1 MKGDMYIARS
11 TDKEI
16 LEKAEC
22 GGAVSSLLKFALE
35 GKRVEAVVA
44 VKARDGN
51 RYDGIPVLIT
61 EPEEIANTAGSL
73 HCSSPNIARFLKEY
87 LDGASNMKIAVVAK
101 PCDAKAI
108 IELAKREQIDL
119 DNLIIIG
126 LNCTGTLPSA
136 RAKTLFREEFEVDPA
151 DVVAEDIEDNELI
164 IRLKDGSEKKK
175 GLAELEEKGYGRREN
190 CRRCETNIP
199 VMADIACGK
208 WGTTDKKSTFIE
220 VCSEKGS
227 DFIEAAI
234 EAGHI
239 KVEQPSGAAVE
250 TRKKKDQAAI
260 ELARKWQEKDF
271 ATLEEMS
278 HDERFSYWFEQFG
291 HCIKCY
297 GCRDACPICYC
308 TDCILEAERGFVPA
322 GEVPPH
328 AMFPLVR
335 ITHVMDSCVN
345 CGQCQDA
352 CTMELPLSRLIFLLS
367 KKIGAIFNYDPGMDA
382 TEMPPLRTVTDQ
394 ELSLSG
400 VDIQT
405 PT

>member
-11 TDKEI
+11 SDKEI

-22 GGAVSSLLKFALE
+22 GGAVTSLLKFALE
-35 GKRVEAVVA
+35 SKKVDAVVG
-44 VKARDGN
+44 VKARDGD
-51 RYDGIPVLIT
+51 RYNGVPVLIT
-61 EPEEIANTAGSL
+61 DPAEIAETGGSL

-87 LDGASNMKIAVVAK
+87 LDGASSMKIAVVAK

-108 IELAKREQIDL
+108 IELAKREQINL
-119 DNLIIIG
+119 DNLLIIG

-136 RAKTLFREEFEVDPA
+136 KAKTIFKEEFEVEPS
-151 DVVAEDIEDNELI
+151 DVVSEDIEDNELI

-175 GLAELEEKGYGRREN
+175 SLSELEEKGYGRREN

-220 VCSEKGS
+220 VCSEKGT

-239 KVEQPSGAAVE
+239 TVEQPTTDAIE
-250 TRKKKDQAAI
+250 TRKKKDQAAR
-260 ELARKWQEKDF
+260 ELAQQWQEKDF
-271 ATLEEMS
+271 AALEEMS
-278 HDERFSYWFEQFG
+278 NDERFSYWFEQFS

-308 TDCILEAERGFVPA
+308 QDCYLEADRGLVPP

-328 AMFPLVR
+328 IMFPMVR

-352 CTMELPLSRLIFLLS
+352 CPMELPLSRLIFLLS
-367 KKIGAIFNYDPGMDA
+367 KKIGAIFKYEPGMDVSA
-382 TEMPPLRTVTDQ
+382 PPPLRTITDQ
-394 ELSLSG
+394 ELSIEG
-400 VDIQT
+400 VEVAF
-405 PT
+405 